1 MRPGVRPVERAF
13 QLARSGSVR
22 DVAELKRAMAR
33 EGYIP
38 REIEGKAITGQLRE
52 LIKAARGA
60 VEPKPNGAR
69 S

>member
-1 MRPGVRPVERAF
+1 MEAAQAMKLGVSAITRAL

-22 DVAELKRAMAR
+22 DVAEIKRAMAR
-33 EGYIP
+33 SGYNP

-60 VEPKPNGAR
+60 RP
-69 S
+69 